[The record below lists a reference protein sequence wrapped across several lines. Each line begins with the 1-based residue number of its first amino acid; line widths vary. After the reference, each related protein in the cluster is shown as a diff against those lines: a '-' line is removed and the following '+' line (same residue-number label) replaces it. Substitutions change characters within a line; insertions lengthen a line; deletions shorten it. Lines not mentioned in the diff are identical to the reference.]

1 MRAGIKESQVG
12 GSRVRCSLRQNV
24 LVAEVLLPLSVADLP
39 ELSRSLSKHVQL
51 ARAQRVLLDAR
62 RSVRRDPG
70 DADALV
76 FHDAFTEWAV
86 AQTEP
91 LALVLEDE
99 LHIAEINMA
108 SLGRGASVRAF
119 SSTAD
124 AFRHAAKATSR
135 ASTAKG
141 DSSPGERR
149 PSLFPRRPS
158 ETAILRSSRWS
169 EPPSHE

>member
-1 MRAGIKESQVG
+1 LAYPVP
-12 GSRVRCSLRQNV
+12 V
-24 LVAEVLLPLSVADLP
+24 
-39 ELSRSLSKHVQL
+39 
-51 ARAQRVLLDAR
+51 ARAPTVRLDAR
-62 RSVRRDPG
+62 RWVRRDPR
-70 DADALV
+70 DAVALV
-76 FHDAFTEWAV
+76 FHAAFTEWAV

-91 LALVLEDE
+91 LALVLVDG
-99 LHIAEINMA
+99 LHNAQIKIA